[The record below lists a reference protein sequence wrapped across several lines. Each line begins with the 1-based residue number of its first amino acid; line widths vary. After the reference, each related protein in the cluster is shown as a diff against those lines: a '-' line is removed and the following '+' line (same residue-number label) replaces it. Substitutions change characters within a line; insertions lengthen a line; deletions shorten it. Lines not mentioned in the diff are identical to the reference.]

1 MKYKREVTHMPGKK
15 KPEKKKP
22 EQKREY

>member
-1 MKYKREVTHMPGKK
+1 MKYKREVIHMPGKK

-22 EQKREY
+22 EQKKEY